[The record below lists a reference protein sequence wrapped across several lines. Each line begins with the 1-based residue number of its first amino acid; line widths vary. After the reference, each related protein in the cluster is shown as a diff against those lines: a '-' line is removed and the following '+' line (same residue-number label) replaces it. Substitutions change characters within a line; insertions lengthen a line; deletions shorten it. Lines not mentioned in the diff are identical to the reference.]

1 MSPPFETHTLSGW
14 GRMAPAECRVYR
26 PEDYAGLQEAV
37 AQVTEGTLIARG
49 LGRSYGDTSVNGGGG
64 VIDLTRLNRMISFDD
79 ATGVL
84 ECECGVSIADILD
97 TFVPRGFFP
106 PVTPGTK
113 FVTVGGAIANDI
125 HGKNHHGAGTF
136 GQFVE
141 SFELLTPSGAILHCS
156 REENADVFWATMGG
170 IGLTGFVLRA
180 RVRLQPVRSAW
191 MQVDYRRCANLDDA
205 LEWMAA
211 SGETHQ
217 YSVAWVDCL
226 ARGKNLG
233 LSVVMDGNHA
243 GPDQVPAKHRDHPLR
258 APDKREK
265 VVPFDAPGFTL
276 NPLSIK
282 AFNTVY
288 YAAHPTREGAM
299 VDYDSYF
306 YPLDVVHHWNRMY
319 GKRGFAQYQATLP
332 PESKAGLIQL
342 LERLSAT
349 RRASFLAVLKFMG
362 EGNPGLLSHPIKGY
376 TLTLD
381 IANKPGLIE
390 FLHELDRILLDHG
403 GRLYLAKDVAAT
415 AATLA
420 AMYPRL
426 DEFRAIKGRLDPEGR
441 LSSSMARR
449 LGIVER

>member
-1 MSPPFETHTLSGW
+1 MSLPVETHTLTGW
-14 GRMAPAECRVYR
+14 GRMAPAECAVYR
-26 PEDYAGLQEAV
+26 PEVYAALAETV
-37 AQVTEGTLIARG
+37 ATADAGTLIARG

-64 VIDLTRLNRMISFDD
+64 VVDLTRLNRMISFDD

-84 ECECGVSIADILD
+84 ECEAGVSIADILD

-125 HGKNHHGAGTF
+125 HGKNHHSVGTF
-136 GQFVE
+136 GEFVE
-141 SFELLTPSGAILHCS
+141 SFELLTATGATLHCS
-156 REENADVFWATMGG
+156 REENADVFWATVGG
-170 IGLTGFVLRA
+170 IGLTGFILRA
-180 RVRLQPVRSAW
+180 RVRLQRVDSAW
-191 MQVDYRRCANLDDA
+191 MQVDYRRCENLDAA

-211 SGETHQ
+211 SGESHQ

-243 GPDQVPAKHRDHPLR
+243 RPDQVPAKHRDRPLH
-258 APDKREK
+258 APDKLEK
-265 VVPFDAPGFTL
+265 VVPIDAPGFTL

-282 AFNTVY
+282 AFNTLF
-288 YAAHPTREGAM
+288 YAMHPTREGAI

-306 YPLDVVHHWNRMY
+306 YPLDVIHHWNRMY
-319 GKRGFAQYQATLP
+319 GKRGFAQYQATIP
-332 PESKAGLIQL
+332 PEGKAGLVKL

-349 RRASFLAVLKFMG
+349 RRASFLAVLKYMG
-362 EGNPGLLSHPIKGY
+362 PGNQGLLSHPIAGY

-381 IANKPGLIE
+381 IANKPGLTE

-415 AATLA
+415 AETIA

-426 DEFRAIKGRLDPEGR
+426 DAFRAIQRRLDPEGR
-441 LSSSMARR
+441 LSSDMARR
-449 LGIVER
+449 IGIVER